1 MKYLSLLLFTVALV
15 LTWKVI
21 HKDPEITFETHSGI
35 QEKLAVFIVDTI
47 KAKKPTA
54 TDISIEK
61 VWTEPTGENQVKAFF
76 IYSFKDKTAEG
87 VVATQIQGEGILER
101 QGMDESG
108 ADRWQ
113 LTKVQTTNDAI
124 VFDDAMIVTPGGGDD
139 SEGAKKEEAPTA
151 ASENKAENKAEKKE
165 ETKKEATK

>member
-35 QEKLAVFIVDTI
+35 QEKLAAFIVETI
-47 KAKKPTA
+47 KVKKPQA
-54 TDISIEK
+54 TDILIEK
-61 VWTEPTGENQVKAFF
+61 VWTEPTGEAQVKAFF
-76 IYSFKDKTAEG
+76 IYSFKDKTDEG
-87 VVATQIQGEGILER
+87 VITTQIQGEGVLER
-101 QGMDESG
+101 QGLDESG

-124 VFDDAMIVTPGGGDD
+124 MFDDALIVTPGATP
-139 SEGAKKEEAPTA
+139 EAEAPATPTA
-151 ASENKAENKAEKKE
+151 E
-165 ETKKEATK
+165 ETK